1 MKYTIIT
8 SLLASGLLLSSCAS
22 MGDYNTVTAAEMGTP
37 QQVLPATVIAAQA
50 VTQESSSSTRNMGTL
65 IGAGVGLGG
74 GQLLGRGKGRTAA
87 TIGMAAAGA
96 LAGRY
101 LADSMGRTKAQRL
114 TVRIDGGTETFSFV
128 QPIYKQVGAIP
139 VGAHG
144 MYYHGTNAHF
154 VPDGQSAAMFY

>member
-8 SLLASGLLLSSCAS
+8 TVLASGLLLSSCAT
-22 MGDYNTVTAAEMGTP
+22 MGDFNTVSASEMGTP

-65 IGAGVGLGG
+65 IGAGIGLGA
-74 GQLLGRGKGRTAA
+74 GQLLGGGRGRTAA
-87 TIGMAAAGA
+87 AVGMAAGGA

-114 TVRIDGGTETFSFV
+114 TVRIDGSGETYSFV
-128 QPIYKQVGAIP
+128 QPIYKQIGAIS

-144 MYYHGTNAHF
+144 MYYHGNNAHF
-154 VPDGQSAAMFY
+154 VPDGQSASMFY